1 MWIAQYIGY
10 HCVPC
15 VKGKGKEEGKEKG
28 ERKRR
33 KGKEKGKRKKGKG
46 KEKGERE
53 RDRERRRGRR
63 KEKGKGKGKGERRK
77 EKGKGNAPQYG
88 FTMGCAI
95 FRKNMLWRLR
105 STDSIKYTVI
115 SVLCFCHGV
124 THARLVFLSLETP
137 GK

>member
-1 MWIAQYIGY
+1 MSIAPSIGY
-10 HCVPC
+10 RLLKRSMC
-15 VKGKGKEEGKEKG
+15 KGKGKEGGKG